1 MRTACHHCDHSMDV
15 PEVYLGRRIRC
26 SSCNAFFVPNEG
38 SVAAPSA
45 AADHSA
51 ETPDDGPDWKLFR
64 GVDTEHR
71 VLVQMSEQATAAGKK
86 SQASYLAAYCN
97 AQTALR
103 RDTWQAAAFEWATAR
118 ELLSEIHN
126 RRAVDQVRRTRE
138 VFRQLASD
146 QLIEFAR
153 ELEKEFKQYNSH
165 LPERAVRQQSPR
177 IADSFRKLVGSRYRD
192 LIDPAV
198 VRQIQRI
205 AERWT
210 RGHGI
215 SKTTSL

>member
-1 MRTACHHCDHSMDV
+1 MRTACYHCDQSMDV
-15 PEVYLGRRIRC
+15 PEAYLDRRIRC
-26 SSCNAFFVPNEG
+26 SSCHEFFVPNG
-38 SVAAPSA
+38 GAAVAQSASA
-45 AADHSA
+45 AHSG
-51 ETPDDGPDWKLFR
+51 ETTDDGPAWKLFR

-71 VLVQMSEQATAAGKK
+71 VLIQMAEQARAAGKR

-103 RDTWQAAAFEWATAR
+103 RDTWQAAAFEWTNAR
-118 ELLSEIHN
+118 ELLSQISN
-126 RRAVDQVRRTRE
+126 RRAVDQIRRTTE

-153 ELEKEFKQYNSH
+153 ELEKEFKQYNAH

-177 IADSFRKLVGSRYRD
+177 IADSFRKLVGARYRD
-192 LIDPAV
+192 LIDPMV
-198 VRQIQRI
+198 IRQIERI

-210 RGHGI
+210 RGQAVF
-215 SKTTSL
+215 KTTS

>member
-1 MRTACHHCDHSMDV
+1 MRTACYHCDQSMDV
-15 PEVYLGRRIRC
+15 PEVYLDRRIRC
-26 SSCNAFFVPNEG
+26 SSCHEFFVPNG
-38 SVAAPSA
+38 GVAAAQSVS
-45 AADHSA
+45 ADHSG

-64 GVDTEHR
+64 GVETEHR
-71 VLVQMSEQATAAGKK
+71 VLIQMAEQARAAGKR

-103 RDTWQAAAFEWATAR
+103 RDTWQAAAFEWTNAR
-118 ELLSEIHN
+118 ELLSQISN
-126 RRAVDQVRRTRE
+126 RRAVDQVRRTTE

-153 ELEKEFKQYNSH
+153 ELEKELKQYNAH

-177 IADSFRKLVGSRYRD
+177 IADSFRKLVGARYRD
-192 LIDPAV
+192 LIDPMV
-198 VRQIQRI
+198 IRQIERI

-210 RGHGI
+210 RGQAV
-215 SKTTSL
+215 SKTTS